1 MKTIKSLT
9 LAATLPILM
18 MGSFAIADGFQNQQ
32 SSKNEAIIYE
42 ADNLNETPE
51 LAKDNILSAISLGE

>member
-1 MKTIKSLT
+1 MKNIKTLT

-18 MGSFAIADGFQNQQ
+18 MGSFAIAGGLQ
-32 SSKNEAIIYE
+32 SQPSRKNEAIVYE

-51 LAKDNILSAISLGE
+51 LAIGNILSAISIGE

>member
-32 SSKNEAIIYE
+32 SGKNEAIIYE